1 MPNSHLGSLV
11 AEVIVVGLSK
21 KQRKRMRRRDSRL
34 GLRNV
39 GEERVI
45 LKNASIFIVE
55 IN

>member
-21 KQRKRMRRRDSRL
+21 KQRKRRRDSRL

-45 LKNASIFIVE
+45 LKNAPIFIVE